1 MFLYINFGISHLSPN
16 MTVYDFQAALRNK
29 EDKSLFYD
37 IFNDEIDESIQSAT
51 KSLVD
56 EMYEK
61 LTKKLDKIN
70 INFLV

>member
-1 MFLYINFGISHLSPN
+1 
-16 MTVYDFQAALRNK
+16 MTVHDFQAALRNK

-51 KSLVD
+51 KSFVD
-56 EMYEK
+56 EMYGK

>member
-1 MFLYINFGISHLSPN
+1 MKVH
-16 MTVYDFQAALRNK
+16 DFQATLRNK
-29 EDKSLFYD
+29 EDKSLFFD
-37 IFNDEIDESIQSAT
+37 IFNDEIDERIQLAT